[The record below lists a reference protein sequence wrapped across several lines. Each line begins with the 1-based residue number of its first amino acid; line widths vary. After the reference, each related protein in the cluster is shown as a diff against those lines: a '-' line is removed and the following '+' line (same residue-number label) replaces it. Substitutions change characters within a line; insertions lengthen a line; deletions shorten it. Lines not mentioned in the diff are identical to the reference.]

1 MSYRSRGCLRCRQ
14 RKVKCDKAR
23 PSCMRC
29 VTRNE
34 QCVGYRD
41 ENDLLFENETEKVI
55 KRNQIIGEASDPGQL
70 AWASL
75 SASQSTASSSRG
87 RTRSQSPSRR
97 STPFSSASPPYAH
110 SESVSWTA
118 GTATSTAPENSDGET
133 DAAVSRLFDRYVLY
147 PCNDASTP
155 GFLEHLPCLFK
166 EVNVEGRHALRWAVK
181 ATALADMS
189 RLEESNPQAAGAAFD
204 CYGEALAAL
213 RDSLSEKGK
222 IPDDYD
228 LMTVVVLDI
237 FETLFMPDYV
247 DNQSHAQGMANILR
261 LRGHEQF
268 YDARSWGL
276 FRLAHHRVQKQQLAK
291 KMPPLPEAKAWL
303 NNFGGNDGM
312 GRLERDGQNISI
324 LCHKARQLLA
334 RINDR
339 DVPSNKEILQLV
351 VEMQQLDEAA
361 TLWRQ
366 TTEWSFSTVLKSV
379 DMHLPHE
386 LYGLLPDTLQLHRD
400 IWMAYEWNYHRA
412 ARMLLHAQLL
422 QCLGE
427 TVSSMEADSSET
439 NELALE
445 LRMQME
451 VSVSIVQ
458 ILADEVLATVPQAFG
473 DIDAA
478 GHPAEPDKL
487 PGCRAIGAYLLLWP
501 IKIIKRAEAATSK
514 AQKQA
519 GSIIFERIRDCT
531 GMKKRLGKLS
541 SI

>member
-1 MSYRSRGCLRCRQ
+1 
-14 RKVKCDKAR
+14 
-23 PSCMRC
+23 MRC

-34 QCVGYRD
+34 RCVGYRD

-55 KRNQIIGEASDPGQL
+55 KRNQIIGEARGPAQL
-70 AWASL
+70 TSTWTSS
-75 SASQSTASSSRG
+75 SASQSTASGSRG

-97 STPFSSASPPYAH
+97 STPYSSISPAYTYD
-110 SESVSWTA
+110 ESFSWTT
-118 GTATSTAPENSDGET
+118 GTASTAVPEKFDVET
-133 DAAVSRLFDRYVLY
+133 DEAVSKFFDRFVLY

-166 EVNVEGRHALRWAVK
+166 EVNVEGRQALRWAVK
-181 ATALADMS
+181 ATALADVS
-189 RLEESNPQAAGAAFD
+189 RLEESSPQTVGAAFD
-204 CYGEALAAL
+204 CYGEALSAL

-237 FETLFMPDYV
+237 FETLFMPGYV

-261 LRGHEQF
+261 LRGHDQF

-303 NNFGGNDGM
+303 DSFSGNDSL
-312 GRLERDGQNISI
+312 GRLERDGQSISI
-324 LCHKARQLLA
+324 LCHKARQLLT

-339 DVPSNKEILQLV
+339 DAPSNKEILELV

-366 TTEWSFSTVLKSV
+366 TPEWSFSTMPKS
-379 DMHLPHE
+379 DDLRLPRE
-386 LYGLLPDTLQLHRD
+386 LYSLLPDHLQLHRD

-412 ARMLLHAQLL
+412 ARMMLHAQLL

-427 TVSSMEADSSET
+427 TVSGMEADSSEQ
-439 NELALE
+439 NQLALD

-451 VSVSIVQ
+451 LSVSIVQ

-473 DIDAA
+473 DVDAA
-478 GHPAEPDKL
+478 GRPTEPDRL

-501 IKIIKRAEAATSK
+501 IKIIKGPEAATSK

-519 GSIIFERIRDCT
+519 ASMVFERIRDCT
-531 GMKKRLGKLS
+531 GMKKSLGELS